1 MSHDPEDEGGDAPC
15 FAHHLVGGH
24 PVDPATARDVA
35 RFRKGE
41 RVRLLEARKLSAP
54 AREAAVAGLCAG
66 LEKRIAITK
75 GVKIAAYWP
84 IRSEPDLRG
93 WMESAHA
100 AGAQILLPVV
110 IEKNAPLE
118 FHHWSPGCRMTR
130 GVWNI
135 PVPADRAEDRPDI
148 VISPL
153 LGVDRDLYRLGNGG
167 GYYDRTLAALDPR
180 PRIIGV
186 GLAGCIL
193 PTIYPMP
200 WDIPMDEIIL
210 SDGTAQRREADS
222 A

>member
-1 MSHDPEDEGGDAPC
+1 
-15 FAHHLVGGH
+15 
-24 PVDPATARDVA
+24 
-35 RFRKGE
+35 
-41 RVRLLEARKLSAP
+41 
-54 AREAAVAGLCAG
+54 
-66 LEKRIAITK
+66 
-75 GVKIAAYWP
+75 
-84 IRSEPDLRG
+84 
-93 WMESAHA
+93 
-100 AGAQILLPVV
+100 
-110 IEKNAPLE
+110 
-118 FHHWSPGCRMTR
+118 MTR